1 MSAPLLG
8 DDAVLGELLAHAG
21 GVGSG
26 LVDLVHGHDDGH
38 ACGLGVVDGLD
49 SLRHDAVVG
58 SHDKNDDVGHLGT
71 TGTHGREGLVTGG
84 VDEGDGATVNLDLR
98 GTDGLRDAAG
108 LALGDAGVADGVK
121 QRRLAVVDVAHDGD
135 HGRTGLQI
143 LGVVVEGKG
152 VLLLLGHDLDV
163 ATQVVGD
170 QLDKVIG
177 HGLGEREGVAQEE
190 EALDDV
196 VGRHAEKLGELRDR
210 GALRDLHGV
219 ELREVLVVGDGLLYA
234 LLLRGLLGLLLA
246 ALLAAAAPAGGLAR
260 RLLDGLAGLVED
272 AATVVGLGLAGHAAV
287 AVLALVAATAA
298 LAALAARTALA
309 LLGTAV
315 LLHAGRGGVALALG
329 ARVLGLATALATAL
343 ALGLLLRSLL
353 GLLLE
358 HLLLL
363 GNLVEQRGEGGHRLG
378 GVVVDAVALGLL
390 GAFLCG
396 LLGGAFLLLLG
407 ALPRGLGGSALL
419 LLLGALALAALLGS
433 NALLLG
439 GLLLGLLGLG
449 GGLLLGLL
457 GGLDL
462 GGAVLEDG
470 LELLAHDGDVGI
482 LERRGGGLG
491 GNLHVAEMV
500 EHLLA
505 RHPVLLGKVV
515 YASLGHVTNLSFT
528 GGRAARVVPAIKS
541 PLGDAR
547 SESRGHRRPRH
558 P

>member
-1 MSAPLLG
+1 M
-8 DDAVLGELLAHAG
+8 
-21 GVGSG
+21 
-26 LVDLVHGHDDGH
+26 
-38 ACGLGVVDGLD
+38 
-49 SLRHDAVVG
+49 
-58 SHDKNDDVGHLGT
+58 
-71 TGTHGREGLVTGG
+71 
-84 VDEGDGATVNLDLR
+84 
-98 GTDGLRDAAG
+98 
-108 LALGDAGVADGVK
+108 
-121 QRRLAVVDVAHDGD
+121 
-135 HGRTGLQI
+135 
-143 LGVVVEGKG
+143 
-152 VLLLLGHDLDV
+152 
-163 ATQVVGD
+163 
-170 QLDKVIG
+170 
-177 HGLGEREGVAQEE
+177 
-190 EALDDV
+190 
-196 VGRHAEKLGELRDR
+196 
-210 GALRDLHGV
+210 
-219 ELREVLVVGDGLLYA
+219 
-234 LLLRGLLGLLLA
+234 LLGLPLA
-246 ALLAAAAPAGGLAR
+246 TLLAAAAPAGGLAR

-439 GLLLGLLGLG
+439 GLLLGLLG
-449 GGLLLGLL
+449 
-457 GGLDL
+457 GLDR